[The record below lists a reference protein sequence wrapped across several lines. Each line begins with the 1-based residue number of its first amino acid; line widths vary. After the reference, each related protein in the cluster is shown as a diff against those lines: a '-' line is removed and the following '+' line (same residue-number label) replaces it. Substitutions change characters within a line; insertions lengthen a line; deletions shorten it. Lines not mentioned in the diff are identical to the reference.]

1 MRNYRKLFREAEGLA
16 ARTMRRNSRR
26 RNAQRRHGA
35 IIGIGPRFENSP
47 KIGAVF
53 MGANMNLS
61 APKVVIFLISLII
74 VALAI
79 VSRYTAIPQITPNA
93 FWVAIIG
100 YVVLVLG
107 VTMKGL

>member
-1 MRNYRKLFREAEGLA
+1 
-16 ARTMRRNSRR
+16 
-26 RNAQRRHGA
+26 
-35 IIGIGPRFENSP
+35 
-47 KIGAVF
+47 
-53 MGANMNLS
+53 MGAPMNLS

-79 VSRYTAIPQITPNA
+79 VSRYTPIPQVTPNA

-100 YVVLVLG
+100 YVLLVLG